1 MATFV
6 YYLIAIVSGT
16 GLVGLG
22 LLFNRKDNG
31 KFNKYLK
38 VVSLIIGAVFLVR
51 YMLGADAIQN
61 MFKLGETPI
70 ANKFLNLC
78 ALFLVWFSY
87 ASALLV
93 SMYGFYAK
101 YIKNYIKY

>member
-22 LLFNRKDNG
+22 LLFNKKNSENY
-31 KFNKYLK
+31 NKYLK
-38 VVSLIIGAVFLVR
+38 IVSIIIGAIFLVR
-51 YMLGADAIQN
+51 YMLGDDAIQN

-70 ANKFLNLC
+70 ASKFLNVC

-87 ASALLV
+87 ASSLLV
-93 SMYGFYAK
+93 SMYGFYSQ